1 MRRILF
7 IVIITAVLC
16 CTLILSAYAGGGG
29 MSGGALET
37 TQLANNSELGA
48 ILGQEV
54 EQISNQVK
62 QITNQLNQYNEM
74 LKQGLKLPT
83 SFINDVSGQLQSLQT
98 AVRQTVGLYQSYG
111 RFVDSL
117 ERMLDAPLSSNALDN
132 AVTRSRQATATL
144 NAIANKIDQTIKQI
158 ERDNQVI
165 EELHGRSANAVGQ
178 MQALQ
183 AGNEIAVAIAQEINK
198 LRNDINILQSQLLA
212 IEAERQQAKSE
223 DIYYDRQMQSG
234 ELDDSTVTTDFDH

>member
-1 MRRILF
+1 MRRLAYCIMILCL
-7 IVIITAVLC
+7 TAP
-16 CTLILSAYAGGGG
+16 AYAGGGG
-29 MSGGALET
+29 LSGGALET

-62 QITNQLNQYNEM
+62 MITNQINQYTEM

-83 SFINDVSGQLQSLQT
+83 SYINDVASQFQSLQT

-111 RFVDSL
+111 RFAESL
-117 ERMLDAPLSSNALDN
+117 ERMLDAPLSGNALEN

-144 NAIANKIDQTIKQI
+144 NAIANKLDQTIRQI
-158 ERDNQVI
+158 EQDNEVI
-165 EELHGRSANAVGQ
+165 EQLHDRSANAEGQ

-198 LRNDINILQSQLLA
+198 LRNDINTLQSQLVA
-212 IEAERQQAKSE
+212 IEAQRQQAVSE
-223 DIYYDRQMQSG
+223 DISYSQQVLSG
-234 ELDDSTVTTDFDH
+234 EPDESNVSTEFDH

>member
-1 MRRILF
+1 MMKS
-7 IVIITAVLC
+7 IVFLC
-16 CTLILSAYAGGGG
+16 IFLSMAAPAYAGGGG
-29 MSGGALET
+29 LSGGALET

-74 LKQGLKLPT
+74 LKQGLKLPI
-83 SFINDVSGQLQSLQT
+83 SFINDVSSQLQSLQT

-111 RFVDSL
+111 RFASSL
-117 ERMLDAPLSSNALDN
+117 ERMLDAPLSGTALEN

-144 NAIANKIDQTIKQI
+144 NAIANKLDQTIRQI
-158 ERDNQVI
+158 EQDNEVI
-165 EELHGRSANAVGQ
+165 EQLHDRSANAVGQ

-212 IEAERQQAKSE
+212 IEAERQQAVSE
-223 DIYYDRQMQSG
+223 DISYNRQLLSG
-234 ELDDSTVTTDFDH
+234 EPDESNVSTEFDH

>member
-1 MRRILF
+1 MRRL
-7 IVIITAVLC
+7 VYLIIIICMAAP
-16 CTLILSAYAGGGG
+16 AYAGGGG

-83 SFINDVSGQLQSLQT
+83 SFINDVTSQMQSLRT

-111 RFVDSL
+111 RFADSL
-117 ERMLDAPLSSNALDN
+117 ERMLDAPLSGNALDN
-132 AVTRSRQATATL
+132 AITRSRQATATL
-144 NAIANKIDQTIKQI
+144 NAIANKIDETIRQI
-158 ERDNQVI
+158 ERDNDVI
-165 EELHGRSANAVGQ
+165 SQLHDRSANAVGM

-183 AGNEIAVAIAQEINK
+183 AGNEISVATAQEINK
-198 LRNDINILQSQLLA
+198 LRQDINFLQSQILA
-212 IEAERQQAKSE
+212 IEAERQQAVSE
-223 DIYYDRQMQSG
+223 DIAFREKVISG
-234 ELDDSTVTTDFDH
+234 ELEDSNATTELDH

>member
-1 MRRILF
+1 MRRL
-7 IVIITAVLC
+7 VYLIIIICMAAP
-16 CTLILSAYAGGGG
+16 AYAGGGG

-83 SFINDVSGQLQSLQT
+83 SFINDVSSQLQSLQT

-111 RFVDSL
+111 RFASSL
-117 ERMLDAPLSSNALDN
+117 ERMLDAPLSGTALEN

-144 NAIANKIDQTIKQI
+144 NAIANKLDQTIRQI
-158 ERDNQVI
+158 EQDNEVI
-165 EELHGRSANAVGQ
+165 EQLHDRSANAVGQ

-212 IEAERQQAKSE
+212 IEAERQQAVSE
-223 DIYYDRQMQSG
+223 DISYNRQLLSG
-234 ELDDSTVTTDFDH
+234 EPDESNVSTEFDH

>member
-1 MRRILF
+1 MRRIVF

-83 SFINDVSGQLQSLQT
+83 SFINDVCGQLQSVQT
-98 AVRQTVGLYQSYG
+98 AARQTVGLYQSYG

>member
-1 MRRILF
+1 MRRLVYF
-7 IVIITAVLC
+7 FLAFCLAAP
-16 CTLILSAYAGGGG
+16 AYAGGGG
-29 MSGGALET
+29 LSGGALET

-74 LKQGLKLPT
+74 LKQGLKLPA
-83 SFINDVSGQLQSLQT
+83 SFINDVTSQLQSLQT

-111 RFVDSL
+111 RFAESL
-117 ERMLDAPLSSNALDN
+117 ERMLDAPLSGNALDN

-144 NAIANKIDQTIKQI
+144 NAIANKLDQTIRQI
-158 ERDNQVI
+158 EQDNEVI
-165 EELHGRSANAVGQ
+165 EQLHDRSANAVGQ

-198 LRNDINILQSQLLA
+198 LRQDINFLQSQILA
-212 IEAERQQAKSE
+212 IEAERQQAVSE
-223 DIYYDRQMQSG
+223 DISYNRQILSG
-234 ELDDSTVTTDFDH
+234 EPDESNVSTEFDH

>member
-1 MRRILF
+1 MRRL
-7 IVIITAVLC
+7 VYLIIIICMAAP
-16 CTLILSAYAGGGG
+16 AYAGGGG

-83 SFINDVSGQLQSLQT
+83 SFINDVSSQLQSLQT

-111 RFVDSL
+111 RFADSL
-117 ERMLDAPLSSNALDN
+117 ERMLDAPLSGNALDN
-132 AVTRSRQATATL
+132 AITRSRQATATL
-144 NAIANKIDQTIKQI
+144 NAIANKLDQTIRQI
-158 ERDNQVI
+158 EQDNEVI
-165 EELHGRSANAVGQ
+165 EQLHDRSANAVGQ

-212 IEAERQQAKSE
+212 IEAERQQAVSE
-223 DIYYDRQMQSG
+223 DISYNRQLLSG
-234 ELDDSTVTTDFDH
+234 EPDESNVSTEFDH

>member
-1 MRRILF
+1 MRRLVYCIMILCL
-7 IVIITAVLC
+7 TAP
-16 CTLILSAYAGGGG
+16 AYAGGGG
-29 MSGGALET
+29 LSGGALET

-62 QITNQLNQYNEM
+62 MITNQINQYTEM

-83 SFINDVSGQLQSLQT
+83 SYINDVASQFQSLQT

-111 RFVDSL
+111 RFAESL
-117 ERMLDAPLSSNALDN
+117 ERMLDAPLSGNALEN

-144 NAIANKIDQTIKQI
+144 NAIANKLDQTIRQI
-158 ERDNQVI
+158 ERDNEVI
-165 EELHGRSANAVGQ
+165 EQLHDRSANAEGQ

-198 LRNDINILQSQLLA
+198 LRNDINTLQSQLVA
-212 IEAERQQAKSE
+212 IEAQRQQAVSE
-223 DIYYDRQMQSG
+223 DISYSQQVLSG
-234 ELDDSTVTTDFDH
+234 EPDESNVSTEFDH

>member
-1 MRRILF
+1 
-7 IVIITAVLC
+7 
-16 CTLILSAYAGGGG
+16 
-29 MSGGALET
+29 
-37 TQLANNSELGA
+37 
-48 ILGQEV
+48 
-54 EQISNQVK
+54 
-62 QITNQLNQYNEM
+62 
-74 LKQGLKLPT
+74 
-83 SFINDVSGQLQSLQT
+83 
-98 AVRQTVGLYQSYG
+98 
-111 RFVDSL
+111 
-117 ERMLDAPLSSNALDN
+117 MLDAPLSSNALDN

>member
-1 MRRILF
+1 MRRLIYL
-7 IVIITAVLC
+7 IIIICMAAP
-16 CTLILSAYAGGGG
+16 AYAGGGG

-83 SFINDVSGQLQSLQT
+83 SFINDVTSQMQSLRT

-111 RFVDSL
+111 RFADSL
-117 ERMLDAPLSSNALDN
+117 ERMLDAPLSGNALDN
-132 AVTRSRQATATL
+132 AITRSRQATATL
-144 NAIANKIDQTIKQI
+144 NAIANKIDETIRQI
-158 ERDNQVI
+158 ERDNDVI
-165 EELHGRSANAVGQ
+165 SQLHDRSANAVGM

-183 AGNEIAVAIAQEINK
+183 AGNEISVATAQEINK
-198 LRNDINILQSQLLA
+198 LRQDINFLQSQILA
-212 IEAERQQAKSE
+212 IEAERQQAVSE
-223 DIYYDRQMQSG
+223 DIAFREKVISG
-234 ELDDSTVTTDFDH
+234 ELEDSNATTELDH